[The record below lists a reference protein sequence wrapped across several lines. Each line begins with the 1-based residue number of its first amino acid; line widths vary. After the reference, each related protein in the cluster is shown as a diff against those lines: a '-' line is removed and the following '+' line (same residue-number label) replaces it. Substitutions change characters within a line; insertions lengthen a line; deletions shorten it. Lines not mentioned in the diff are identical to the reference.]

1 MTRRMEIPDMKTE
14 FSKMVDN
21 DITRCEQFLS
31 GERDEDQGMDLHLE
45 MITKYPAYISG
56 FGTSLYNYNDEV
68 GFNAEHFSLEAMI
81 FNLKVIKNK
90 LIAFKSHGYRNS
102 KSVFNDSRINIENK
116 LNATQS
122 QTINITFEDVK
133 RNIENMTALSDKE
146 TEETLKKIDEIK
158 DIVENDQNK
167 KTKWQKIKPIL
178 MWLADKSVDVGM
190 TLLPLLLK
198 IDN

>member
-1 MTRRMEIPDMKTE
+1 
-14 FSKMVDN
+14 MVDN

-90 LIAFKSHGYRNS
+90 LIAVIKAC
-102 KSVFNDSRINIENK
+102 NI
-116 LNATQS
+116 Q
-122 QTINITFEDVK
+122 F
-133 RNIENMTALSDKE
+133 
-146 TEETLKKIDEIK
+146 
-158 DIVENDQNK
+158 
-167 KTKWQKIKPIL
+167 
-178 MWLADKSVDVGM
+178 
-190 TLLPLLLK
+190 
-198 IDN
+198 